1 MGPKINV
8 INQPWTTYTTKTSCN
23 KLKLKPTVLCFLKLS
38 TLHYYIRI
46 GNDSLAKI
54 QFSDLKIY
62 CPNIVYTEHWL
73 GMWQAVQVL
82 TLCNRWYL
90 GQKQAFPSED
100 IEKFVKRTCSLQDQV
115 HPRTHAKAFHPSC
128 TVNEEGRTVNLS
140 HNKVQATHSS
150 RERERK
156 RRHMFLTSTR
166 YKSRINKFH
175 LVFVQ
180 RRQDWEKEQN
190 VWVHVLC
197 TWQVAALPVSLDHN
211 YVGLFT

>member
-1 MGPKINV
+1 M
-8 INQPWTTYTTKTSCN
+8 
-23 KLKLKPTVLCFLKLS
+23 
-38 TLHYYIRI
+38 
-46 GNDSLAKI
+46 
-54 QFSDLKIY
+54 KIY
-62 CPNIVYTEHWL
+62 CANIVYTEHWF

-82 TLCNRWYL
+82 TLRRNCNRWYL

-140 HNKVQATHSS
+140 HNKVQATHAS

-156 RRHMFLTSTR
+156 RRHMFLTSMR

-180 RRQDWEKEQN
+180 RRQDWEKEHN
-190 VWVHVLC
+190 VLVHVLC
-197 TWQVAALPVSLDHN
+197 TWQVSALPVSLDHLHRAI
-211 YVGLFT
+211 YIGIRFWETAHLLLPKPRFCP